1 MVVLRTLIAAMFI
14 VGGLGKTVTA
24 VHQGQLFD
32 LVVAV
37 ALFAVALAVWPH
49 KPQSV

>member
-1 MVVLRTLIAAMFI
+1 MVVLRTLFGALFV

-24 VHQGQLFD
+24 VHQGQLSD

-37 ALFAVALAVWPH
+37 ALFAVAVAVWPH
-49 KPQSV
+49 KPQSI